1 MIVDV
6 HMADGR
12 TVFRFKSRS
21 QFIDLLSRDL
31 DALDEAKAVACWV
44 RWHPQDD
51 FLPCRIMS
59 VRKHSVSFTRA
70 VVGDEKAAFDAQ
82 FPPPEKKE
90 VV

>member
-1 MIVDV
+1 MMVDV

-21 QFIDLLSRDL
+21 QFIDLLSRNL

-44 RWHPQDD
+44 RWHPQDE
-51 FLPCRIMS
+51 FMFCRIMS
-59 VRKHSVSFTRA
+59 VRKHSVAFTRA
-70 VVGDEKAAFDAQ
+70 VTGEERDAFDVQ